1 MTKRKKPEDGGSNPP
16 GAISSLTQDTIK
28 RRYNRRYNQES
39 VRTLFET
46 ALTSLVHSYGQMGLL
61 AVMVVQT
68 LIAPIPSEALLIFA
82 GAVMNLY
89 DVLIFGGMGLIIG
102 SVIAFYIAKRGGRP
116 LVVKIIGE
124 KWTKTMDE
132 WVSRNGTK
140 AILFTRVVPIIPFD
154 LVSYV
159 SGITPIKFRNYAV
172 ATVIGAIPRVLFLA
186 YAGSLFSSFFISLG
200 GTIEIIFALGIVAFV
215 IFAYLDRKGYIGQ
228 LKNNIMEKLV
238 KRL

>member
-1 MTKRKKPEDGGSNPP
+1 
-16 GAISSLTQDTIK
+16 
-28 RRYNRRYNQES
+28 
-39 VRTLFET
+39 
-46 ALTSLVHSYGQMGLL
+46 MGLL